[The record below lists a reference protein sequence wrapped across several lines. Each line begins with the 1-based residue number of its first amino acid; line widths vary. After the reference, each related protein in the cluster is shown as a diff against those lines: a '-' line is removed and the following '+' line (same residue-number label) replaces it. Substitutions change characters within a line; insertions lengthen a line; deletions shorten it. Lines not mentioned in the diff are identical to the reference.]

1 MLYRSARAQGDY
13 FGGFASREPLFDFR
27 HVLLFEIPYIREK
40 LSVYLLGATLRHI
53 GARFSAITEHAA
65 HHTEKAGEAR
75 EIEENHRIA
84 FCKAHRQSAGIVS
97 SIIHRGFSGSAA
109 SRSSKSS
116 LSDSIQP
123 ACHQSLSRWT
133 SGSPVF
139 TESSKASVDLPAP
152 GEPMIRTFSIVHLL
166 LFYPYDIIKNPFR
179 QCFLQ

>member
-65 HHTEKAGEAR
+65 HRTEKAGEAR

-97 SIIHRGFSGSAA
+97 VYYPPRLFQFLREPRIEILSVGLYPARMPPELIEMDERK
-109 SRSSKSS
+109 SRFYRK
-116 LSDSIQP
+116 LKGKRRFAGTGRADD
-123 ACHQSLSRWT
+123 
-133 SGSPVF
+133 
-139 TESSKASVDLPAP
+139 KN
-152 GEPMIRTFSIVHLL
+152 
-166 LFYPYDIIKNPFR
+166 LFYSAPPA
-179 QCFLQ
+179 FLPI